1 VSQFDRLRG
10 KLVEISPEVLT
21 PATSAAR
28 YTYLGENRFKLIHG
42 GHNGGF
48 GEVME
53 AVKDPDPGVTS
64 LVIAGSV
71 LEPFKI
77 PE

>member
-1 VSQFDRLRG
+1 M
-10 KLVEISPEVLT
+10 
-21 PATSAAR
+21 
-28 YTYLGENRFKLIHG
+28 IHG

-53 AVKDPDPGVTS
+53 AVKNPDPGVTS
-64 LVIAGSV
+64 LVIGGSV